1 MNIKQRIEQ
10 ELSRRGLTKK
20 DLAERLGIPAQNVNS
35 TVLTNPKLEVLE
47 RVADALGVPLRD
59 LVDDG
64 GGGTATIE
72 CPSCHARFEIELKE
86 KREP

>member
-1 MNIKQRIEQ
+1 MDIKTKIEQ

-47 RVADALGVPLRD
+47 RVG
-59 LVDDG
+59 
-64 GGGTATIE
+64 
-72 CPSCHARFEIELKE
+72 SS
-86 KREP
+86 REN